1 MSNFWENSRKTS
13 LQQSLRGTSHLWES
27 RLVLRFFLF
36 LSSSEGDGPYSISLE
51 VLRRWSAGSSRGSS
65 TLRTSHEEDNPS
77 LPTMSGTSPSHSTPG
92 AYSEK
97 QNNDLDVVSKGK
109 KAILLATTTG
119 TDLNL
124 AERICLLYISNK
136 TQFLHF
142 KLYL

>member
-1 MSNFWENSRKTS
+1 MVSR
-13 LQQSLRGTSHLWES
+13 QQPREQHSEDQPLGRQSIPSYHVRGQEES
-27 RLVLRFFLF
+27 
-36 LSSSEGDGPYSISLE
+36 
-51 VLRRWSAGSSRGSS
+51 
-65 TLRTSHEEDNPS
+65 
-77 LPTMSGTSPSHSTPG
+77 TSPSHSTPG

-97 QNNDLDVVSKGK
+97 PSNDLDVVSKGK
-109 KAILLATTTG
+109 KAILLAMTTG